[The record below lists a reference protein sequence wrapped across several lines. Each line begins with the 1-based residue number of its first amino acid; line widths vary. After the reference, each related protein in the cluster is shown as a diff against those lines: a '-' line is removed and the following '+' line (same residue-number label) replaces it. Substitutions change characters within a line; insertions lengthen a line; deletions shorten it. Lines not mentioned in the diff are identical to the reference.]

1 MRIGPEWPLRLGC
14 GCVNLYAGF
23 FLLTD
28 PARFYTYVPVGL
40 SRGASAVASVDAYLR
55 LQGIGELLIALGL
68 VGWFF
73 PRWCVRLASMLLT
86 VEMTLI
92 LLLVGVDAVLFRNLG
107 LLGAALSLVISSYQ
121 DTGGSMSPRLR
132 RMLVCGII
140 GSALLVLWGLF
151 SAANSRVGAVDK
163 SGKPAPLPPVY
174 TQPQELALPPHPAPP
189 EPVATIPSPDPPHPA
204 PPEPVASLPSP
215 VLPAQ
220 GLSLDTLPVPVVPS
234 RKIIFRWTY
243 DIDPGPHTIGVV
255 WLQVDGGPWR
265 EEGRSQPGETGYVYE
280 TTALGVAHCLVAIP
294 MEANLTLN
302 RSEPTCLTPQPW
314 RKVTTTTVE
323 SE

>member
-28 PARFYTYVPVGL
+28 PARFYTYVPVWL

-73 PRWCVRLASMLLT
+73 PRWCVRLASLLLT

-92 LLLVGVDAVLFRNLG
+92 LLFVGVDAVLFRNLG
-107 LLGAALSLVISSYQ
+107 LLGAALSLVMSSYQ
-121 DTGGSMSPRLR
+121 ERGGSMAPRLR
-132 RMLVCGII
+132 LMLVCGIL

-151 SAANSRVGAVDK
+151 SAANSRVSAVDK
-163 SGKPAPLPPVY
+163 PGKPAHLTPVY
-174 TQPQELALPPHPAPP
+174 TQPQDLALPPQ
-189 EPVATIPSPDPPHPA
+189 PA
-204 PPEPVASLPSP
+204 PPEPVASSPSPAPPDLP

-220 GLSLDTLPVPVVPS
+220 GLNLDTLPVPVVPS

-243 DIDPGPHTIGVV
+243 DMEPAPHTMGVV
-255 WLQVDGGPWR
+255 WLQVDGGPWH
-265 EEGRSQPGETGYVYE
+265 EAGRSQPGATRYVYE
-280 TTALGVAHCLVAIP
+280 TTALGVEHCLVAIP

-314 RKVTTTTVE
+314 RKVITTTVD

>member
-1 MRIGPEWPLRLGC
+1 MRIDPAWPLRLGC

-28 PARFYTYVPVGL
+28 PARFYIYVPVWL

-73 PRWCVRLASMLLT
+73 PRWCVRLASLLLT

-92 LLLVGVDAVLFRNLG
+92 LLFVGVDAVLFRNLG
-107 LLGAALSLVISSYQ
+107 LLGAALSLVMSSYQ
-121 DTGGSMSPRLR
+121 DTGGSMAPRLR
-132 RMLVCGII
+132 LMLVCGIL

-151 SAANSRVGAVDK
+151 SAANSRVSAVDK
-163 SGKPAPLPPVY
+163 QRQPTHLTPVY

-189 EPVATIPSPDPPHPA
+189 EPVASSLSPVPPD
-204 PPEPVASLPSP
+204 LP

-220 GLSLDTLPVPVVPS
+220 GLNLDTLPVPVVPS

-243 DIDPGPHTIGVV
+243 DMEPAPHTMGVV
-255 WLQVDGGPWR
+255 WLQVDGGPWH
-265 EEGRSQPGETGYVYE
+265 EAGRSQPGATRYVYE
-280 TTALGVAHCLVAIP
+280 TTALGVEHCLVAIP

-314 RKVTTTTVE
+314 RKVITTTVD